1 MNCAVTRGH
10 ATGGARARRSYHGL
24 VMPGT
29 SFGPNEWLVEEMY
42 DRFRADPESVGPSWR
57 EFFANYRQA
66 SAPPRSVAA
75 HPADAAAAPTPPA
88 APDGDHAPASTG
100 DGDQARRSTGDGDQA
115 QPLKGDGDQAQ
126 PLKGDGDEARRS
138 TGDGDQAQPLKG
150 VAARIVANMEASLS
164 VPTAT
169 SVRRVPAKLL
179 EINRTILNNHL
190 ARRRGGKVSFTH
202 LIGFAVVRALRAVP
216 VMNSG
221 FRAGEDGKPTVT
233 HYSHVNLGLAVDV
246 ENADRTRSLIV
257 PAIKH
262 ADEMD
267 FHGFWSAYE
276 DLIRKVRT
284 KKLSADDLAGVT
296 VSLTNPG
303 TLGTEHS
310 VPRLMPGQG
319 VIVGVGALE
328 YPAEFSAA
336 DPSVTAQLGLS
347 KVLTLTS
354 TYDHRIIQGAESG
367 LFLGYVHECLI
378 GGHGFYD
385 DVFESMGVPYAAV
398 KWQHD
403 SQVL

>member
-1 MNCAVTRGH
+1 MADDVRT
-10 ATGGARARRSYHGL
+10 AD
-24 VMPGT
+24 

-42 DRFRADPESVGPSWR
+42 DRFEADPSSVSPSWQQ
-57 EFFANYRQA
+57 FFANYRR
-66 SAPPRSVAA
+66 STAPPRSAA
-75 HPADAAAAPTPPA
+75 AQAAPAPSVGNGATEPAPAAAPAASPAPVPA
-88 APDGDHAPASTG
+88 AGPVAAAQADG
-100 DGDQARRSTGDGDQA
+100 DGDVPQPIKGIGAR
-115 QPLKGDGDQAQ
+115 
-126 PLKGDGDEARRS
+126 
-138 TGDGDQAQPLKG
+138 
-150 VAARIVANMEASLS
+150 VVANMEASLT

-169 SVRRVPAKLL
+169 SVRRVPARLL
-179 EINRTILNNHL
+179 ELNRQILNNHL

-221 FRAGEDGKPTVT
+221 YRAGDDGKPTVT

-246 ENADRTRSLIV
+246 ENADGSRSLVV

-354 TYDHRIIQGAESG
+354 T
-367 LFLGYVHECLI
+367 
-378 GGHGFYD
+378 
-385 DVFESMGVPYAAV
+385 
-398 KWQHD
+398 
-403 SQVL
+403 